1 MDTTKNALGAAVLF
15 MALAGALPAAAAG
28 GKSGTEH
35 GCEKEGVRAEKSAYF
50 GVNRNLGRA
59 SVEVALAPYV
69 DQAQ

>member
-1 MDTTKNALGAAVLF
+1 VASQEPNTDAKKKVYEQ
-15 MALAGALPAAAAG
+15 
-28 GKSGTEH
+28 K
-35 GCEKEGVRAEKSAYF
+35 KSAYF